1 LTFLK
6 SYLSSIASGLSSSK
20 TTGTI
25 STFLKPTS
33 QVKNFC
39 GIVKKSKNGS
49 PNIPHA
55 HGRTISEE
63 VECLTVLGGSWLF
76 ASTKAGLN

>member
-6 SYLSSIASGLSSSK
+6 YYLSSIASGLSSSK
-20 TTGTI
+20 IIGTI
-25 STFLKPTS
+25 STFLKPIS
-33 QVKNFC
+33 PVKNCC

-63 VECLTVLGGSWLF
+63 DEWLI
-76 ASTKAGLN
+76 